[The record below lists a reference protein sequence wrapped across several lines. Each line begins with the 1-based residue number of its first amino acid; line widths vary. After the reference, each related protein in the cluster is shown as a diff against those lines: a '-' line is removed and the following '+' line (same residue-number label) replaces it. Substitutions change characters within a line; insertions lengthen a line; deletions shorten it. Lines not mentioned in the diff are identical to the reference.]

1 MKDKEEAELI
11 IGNAKYTLPIKKSTI
26 GPDVIDIS
34 NLYNE
39 SGYFTYDPAFMST
52 AACTSSIT
60 FIDGEKGIL
69 KHRGYD
75 IKDLALNCEFLEI
88 AYLLLEDDLP
98 NKDQYKDFKESIFHH
113 SLVNEQLRNLFNAFR
128 YSAHPMAITLSAIG
142 SLSALY
148 YDSLGINSDKDRDIA
163 AIRIIAKMP
172 TIAAMSYKFS
182 IGQPFIYPKN
192 NLGFVENFLHMMF
205 STPCEEYKVPE
216 IFAKALNKIMI
227 LHADHEQNA
236 STSSV
241 RIVGS
246 TGAHPFACIGAG
258 IASLWGPSHGGANEA
273 VINMLHEI
281 GSIDKIPYYINRAK
295 DKNDPFKLMG
305 FGHRVYKNYDPRAEI
320 LRKTCA
326 EILTELGQIDNPILK
341 IAIELETIALS
352 DNYFIE
358 RKLYPNVDFYSGIIY
373 EIMGIPPKMF
383 TVMFAVARTAGWIA
397 QWKEMIS
404 DSTNK
409 ISRPRQLYSG
419 YPERSF
425 IDIKGRF

>member
-1 MKDKEEAELI
+1 MTQKDKAEI
-11 IGNAKYTLPIKKSTI
+11 KIGEKKYFYPINKASI

-34 NLYNE
+34 NLYTD

-60 FIDGEKGIL
+60 FIDGERGVL

-75 IKDLALNCEFLEI
+75 IKDLAENCEFLEV
-88 AYLLLEDDLP
+88 AYLLLEKDLP
-98 NKDQYKDFKESIFHH
+98 NIDQYASFKSSIFHH

-148 YDSLGINSDKDRDIA
+148 YDSLGINNDKDRDIA

-172 TIAAMSYKFS
+172 TIAAMSYKYS
-182 IGQPFIYPKN
+182 IGQPFVYPN
-192 NLGFVENFLHMMF
+192 NDLDFTENFLHMMF
-205 STPCEEYKVPE
+205 STPCQEYKVPK
-216 IFAKALNKIMI
+216 ILSKALNKIMI

-246 TGAHPFACIGAG
+246 TGAHPFACISAG
-258 IASLWGPSHGGANEA
+258 VASLWGPSHGGANEA
-273 VINMLHEI
+273 VIKMLYEI
-281 GSIDKIPYYINRAK
+281 KSLDRIPLYIKKAK
-295 DKNDPFKLMG
+295 DKDDPFKLMG

-320 LRKTCA
+320 LRKTCSD
-326 EILTELGQIDNPILK
+326 ILTELGQFDNPILQ
-341 IAIELETIALS
+341 IAVELERIALS
-352 DNYFIE
+352 DEYFIS

-373 EIMGIPPKMF
+373 EIMGIPPQMF

-397 QWKEMIS
+397 QWKEMIC
-404 DSTNK
+404 DSSNK

-419 YPERSF
+419 YAEKKFTNIVDR
-425 IDIKGRF
+425 

>member
-1 MKDKEEAELI
+1 MSDTKKAEIKIGDKSYSLA
-11 IGNAKYTLPIKKSTI
+11 IKKSTI

-52 AACTSSIT
+52 ASCTSSIT
-60 FIDGEKGIL
+60 YIDGDKGVL
-69 KHRGYD
+69 KHRGYA
-75 IKDLALNCEFLEI
+75 IQDLAENCDFLEV
-88 AYLLLEDDLP
+88 AYLLLEKDLP
-98 NKDQYKDFKESIFHH
+98 NQVQYKEFENSIFHH

-148 YDSLGINSDKDRDIA
+148 YDSLGINSDHERDIA

-172 TIAAMSYKFS
+172 TIAAMSYKYS
-182 IGQPFIYPKN
+182 IGQPFIYPRN
-192 NLGFVENFLHMMF
+192 DLGFTENFLHMMF
-205 STPCEEYKVPE
+205 STPCKEYNVPK
-216 IFAKALNKIMI
+216 IFTKALNKIMI

-241 RIVGS
+241 RMVAS

-273 VINMLHEI
+273 VIKMLHEI
-281 GSIDKIPYYINRAK
+281 GSIDKIPYYINKAK

-320 LRKTCA
+320 LRKTCS
-326 EILTELGQIDNPILK
+326 EILIELGQINNPLLE
-341 IAIELETIALS
+341 IAKELERIALS
-352 DNYFIE
+352 DEYFIE

-373 EIMGIPPKMF
+373 EIMGIPPQMF

-404 DSTNK
+404 DETNK
-409 ISRPRQLYSG
+409 ISRPRQLYVG
-419 YPERSF
+419 HAQKSF
-425 IDIKGRF
+425 TKIIDR